1 MAEEKGA
8 SLTYKGKPLVRCGKD
23 IYLGSMSD
31 PYVACF
37 RVQSEKDFENM
48 TLSGKVLVQILK
60 MDPELSPKEKVVKK
74 TEKEGLY
81 NALDIGSIW
90 LEREL
95 KK

>member
-60 MDPELSPKEKVVKK
+60 TDPELSPKEKVVKK

>member
-48 TLSGKVLVQILK
+48 TLSGKVIVQILK
-60 MDPELSPKEKVVKK
+60 TDPELSPKEKVVKK

>member
-8 SLTYKGKPLVRCGKD
+8 PLTYKGKPLVRCGKD
-23 IYLGSMSD
+23 IYLGCMSD

-60 MDPELSPKEKVVKK
+60 TDPELSPKEKVVKK